1 MVEIVLNIVLLG
13 QLREWISNVFLKVR
27 VSYWIQSNMSW
38 HDRGLLCI
46 WKSKT
51 NIKNLFFAL
60 SFKLWSSICNLQIL
74 ESDPHTKNALS
85 KSNPMLWEHKWKEK
99 KNCSMI
105 LHTFKLK
112 EEICAVCSSNMIY
125 VPARNQIEMKF
136 LLQILSKMLIIKRRL

>member
-13 QLREWISNVFLKVR
+13 QLREWISNVFLKIR
-27 VSYWIQSNMSW
+27 VSYWIQSNMRW

-99 KNCSMI
+99 K
-105 LHTFKLK
+105 KLFDDSSHIQI
-112 EEICAVCSSNMIY
+112 EGRDMCRLLFQHDICSSQKSNWNEI
-125 VPARNQIEMKF
+125 PTANTK
-136 LLQILSKMLIIKRRL
+136 